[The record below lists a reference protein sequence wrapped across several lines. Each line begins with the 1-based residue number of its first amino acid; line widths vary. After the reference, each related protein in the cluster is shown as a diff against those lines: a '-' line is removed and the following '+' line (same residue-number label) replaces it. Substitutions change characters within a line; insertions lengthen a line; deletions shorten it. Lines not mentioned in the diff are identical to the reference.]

1 MSFNW
6 TLSFPVHLP
15 FLVQH
20 IKSEFMEFC
29 WVTTKTI
36 TLLFGNGF
44 TKPSPHYRLINAN
57 FFETTKI
64 AFHHMFQINIH
75 CSCQQ
80 YTTYASNYKSGW
92 SKVSLSSHVIKVKRA
107 EIKKTGHNLRYC
119 CFNGYCKLN
128 TCSEAWAW
136 LPLFRVVANVP
147 FITNES
153 GVV

>member
-1 MSFNW
+1 
-6 TLSFPVHLP
+6 
-15 FLVQH
+15 
-20 IKSEFMEFC
+20 MEFC

-36 TLLFGNGF
+36 TLLLGNSF
-44 TKPSPHYRLINAN
+44 TKPSSPSPVNQCQLFLR
-57 FFETTKI
+57 TTKI
-64 AFHHMFQINIH
+64 SFHHMFQINIH
-75 CSCQQ
+75 CTCQQ
-80 YTTYASNYKSGW
+80 YTAYTSNYKSGW